1 MPIIP
6 NEIIITINTSI
17 PGYQKIKYTP
27 SMTIKN
33 ISNNDNTIRKHTYN
47 DIWVKIVIK
56 TRDVKISLNNRKYKR
71 IKWIIKLNYF
81 RWQLKNK
88 LDLKGKTNYIR
99 IINDFW
105 AKIIWN
111 GKLSIL
117 KRGGKL

>member
-1 MPIIP
+1 MLNYNKPRH
-6 NEIIITINTSI
+6 NYSLNV
-17 PGYQKIKYTP
+17 
-27 SMTIKN
+27 KN
-33 ISNNDNTIRKHTYN
+33 QVLYNNDNTIRKHTYN

-88 LDLKGKTNYIR
+88 LEFKGKTNCNR